1 MENGFFMNK
10 IDLSATLK
18 VLREGDIVVYPTDTL
33 YALGAD
39 ALNEDVVKKVFIL
52 KKRPF
57 VNPISVAVS
66 SYDGLRKIAF
76 ADQRVRRL
84 FDHFLPGPL
93 TLVLKKKRLVPDVVT
108 AGSHKVAV
116 RVPNNNIA
124 LDLLNHFGPLTATSA
139 NLHGMLVPYT
149 INNICKQ
156 FSTGAVSVYL
166 DDGRLDKKPSTI
178 VDLTTKEPVI
188 LREGII
194 SKDEILRVT

>member
-1 MENGFFMNK
+1 MSK
-10 IDLSATLK
+10 IDLSVALK
-18 VLREGDIVVYPTDTL
+18 VLHEGDIVVYPTDTL

-39 ALNEDVVKKVFIL
+39 AFNEDAVKKVFIL

-57 VNPISVAVS
+57 GNPISIAVS
-66 SYDGLRKIAF
+66 SYDSLQKIAF

-84 FDHFLPGPL
+84 FDHFFPGPL

-116 RVPNNNIA
+116 RVPDNNVA
-124 LDLLNHFGPLTATSA
+124 LDLLDHFGPLTATSA
-139 NLHGMLVPYT
+139 NLHGMPVPYT
-149 INNICKQ
+149 TNNIRKQ
-156 FSTGAVSVYL
+156 LSTNAVSVYL

-178 VDLTTKEPVI
+178 VDLTAEEPVI

-194 SKDEILRVT
+194 SKDEILRMI